1 MIRIARTNS
10 DSPEFLHLVELLDEH
25 LARVDGEDHL
35 YYARLN
41 ATDVPRN
48 VVLAYTNGGAVGCGA
63 IQPFPQELME
73 VKRMF
78 VLPAWRR
85 KGIAGLILAEL
96 EDWARQ
102 LGASACVLET
112 GRKQPEAVALYTG
125 HGYHQIANYGPFI
138 GLENSICFQKSLHQE
153 HE

>member
-10 DSPEFLHLVELLDEH
+10 DSPEFLRLVELLDEH
-25 LARVDGEDHL
+25 LARVDGEEHP
-35 YYARLN
+35 YYAQLN

-63 IQPFPQELME
+63 IRPFPQDMME

-112 GRKQPEAVALYTG
+112 GRKQSEAVALYAG

-138 GLENSICFQKSLHQE
+138 GLETSICFQKTLHQVQE
-153 HE
+153 